1 MSTYIVPGTRLT
13 TLTALSVLTD
23 ADLFY
28 VVDTTTNTSRKT
40 TYESLTSNVLR
51 DLTSF
56 FLNSTGGRVNGLV
69 TLLSGVSA
77 TNFFYTSGDGLVVP
91 YDRSDFLYLS
101 STQTEMSKAASQQYV
116 ISQLAS
122 VSGITQTYLFQNF
135 VALSGSVLT
144 ANLSSS
150 IVPTTSSQYVNLKY
164 ITDNY
169 VPKTGGV
176 FTDFISVPQ
185 PSVGDPSARVATV
198 GYVESRI
205 AAQPGSR
212 LNNLSA
218 FPINNRDNKH
228 NNNGRGNSGNG
239 VTFIRDNDSKV
250 RSCGLYS
257 NVNSGGYG
265 FYQTQL
271 YSFPQLPIE
280 FQINNGTEFAT
291 KVLNTGQSTFI
302 LSNLGYVYTAGD
314 NTAGQLGVGGITR
327 RNTFVNITSS
337 ITPSTTGTQ
346 ITGLFISQG
355 NDQTTTNNS
364 VYLLS
369 GGQLWAWGS
378 NKIGQLGVGS
388 TTNVAVPALVNLVS
402 PGSSIVGQ
410 YLTKIAASNSAALG
424 YVLAIDSNKIVHVA
438 GWNAAGQLGLSAA
451 INGTGSGRRTGAF
464 PTNTTTFK
472 TSQLWTISSVQ
483 VSPHLQ
489 TVPLPVLISPTIT
502 ADEVYTAGSNSY
514 ILTGGSVLSCGRN
527 GTGACGLGNTTSAP
541 GILSPA
547 TTRPYWQTVISDT
560 SGAPLTG
567 VEYLTTSGDP
577 ANIGIVSVCAYI
589 SSLSTIKVWGS
600 NSSGQLGTGNNGN
613 QLVATTPS
621 SAPTGIL
628 KAKMVGQQHNT
639 TLFVLDS
646 AGDIYV
652 TGYVDGGLDGRG
664 EGNIK
669 VQNTFQK
676 VIRPQGIKYVDF
688 EVFSYGNMS
697 QFKTVLAQS
706 LTNELY
712 AWGYNTYN
720 QGGFINIPATKT
732 IIDVPIKV
740 SLF

>member
-13 TLTALSVLTD
+13 TLSALSVLTD
-23 ADLFY
+23 TDLFY

-40 TYESLTSNVLR
+40 TYDSLTSNVLR

-56 FLNSTGGRVNGLV
+56 FLNSTGGRVNGGV

-77 TNFFYTSGDGLVVP
+77 TNFFYTSGDGVVIP

-164 ITDNY
+164 VTDNY
-169 VPKTGGV
+169 VPKTGGA
-176 FTDFISVPQ
+176 FTGFISTPQ
-185 PSVGDPSARVATV
+185 PSELDPSTTVATV

-212 LNNLSA
+212 LNSLSA

-250 RSCGLYS
+250 RSCGLYG

-314 NTAGQLGVGGITR
+314 NTAGQLGVGGTTR

-337 ITPSTTGTQ
+337 ITPSTNGTQ

-369 GGQLWAWGS
+369 GGNLWSWGS
-378 NKIGQLGVGS
+378 NTAGQLGVGS
-388 TTNVAVPALVNLVS
+388 TTNVAVPAWVNNV
-402 PGSSIVGQ
+402 PAAGGSSIIGQ
-410 YLTKIAASNSAALG
+410 YLTKIAASNSATFG

-438 GWNAAGQLGLSAA
+438 GWNGAGQLGLSAA
-451 INGTGSGRRTGAF
+451 TTGTGSGRRPGAF
-464 PTNTTTFK
+464 PLNTTTFK
-472 TSQLWTISSVQ
+472 TSQLWTMSSVQ
-483 VSPHLQ
+483 VSPQLLN
-489 TVPLPVLISPTIT
+489 VMLPVLISPTIT

-514 ILTGGSVLSCGRN
+514 ILSGGIVLSCGRN
-527 GTGACGLGNTTSAP
+527 GAGACGIGNVTGAP
-541 GILSPA
+541 MSPA
-547 TTRPYWQTVISDT
+547 GIRPYWQTVGEGT
-560 SGAPLTG
+560 SGLPLTG

-577 ANIGIVSVCAYI
+577 ANTGIVSVCAYI

-600 NSSGQLGTGNNGN
+600 NSSGQLGTGNNAN
-613 QLVATTPS
+613 QLVATIPS
-621 SAPTGIL
+621 SVPGGIL
-628 KAKMVGQQHNT
+628 KAKMVGQQTNT

-664 EGNIK
+664 EGNVK
-669 VQNTFQK
+669 RQNTFQK
-676 VIRPQGIKYVDF
+676 VIRPQGIKYADF

-706 LTNELY
+706 FTNELY

-720 QGGFINIPATKT
+720 QGGFINIPTTKT
-732 IIDVPIKV
+732 IIDVPVKV